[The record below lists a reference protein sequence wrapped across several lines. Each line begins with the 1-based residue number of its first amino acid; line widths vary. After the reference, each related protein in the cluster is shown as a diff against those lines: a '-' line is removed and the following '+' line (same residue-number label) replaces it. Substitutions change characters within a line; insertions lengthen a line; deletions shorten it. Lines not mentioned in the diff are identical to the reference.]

1 MHKGLNFDNT
11 IFNFSHHKV
20 RKIDILIY
28 LPTHYTFISRERVID
43 IKITKMI
50 IHKHFRTHPP
60 KNQQFL
66 DNFKY
71 NEAWFHIQ
79 NTYKK

>member
-1 MHKGLNFDNT
+1 
-11 IFNFSHHKV
+11 
-20 RKIDILIY
+20 
-28 LPTHYTFISRERVID
+28 
-43 IKITKMI
+43 MI

-79 NTYKK
+79 NAYKKNDFEVFGEF